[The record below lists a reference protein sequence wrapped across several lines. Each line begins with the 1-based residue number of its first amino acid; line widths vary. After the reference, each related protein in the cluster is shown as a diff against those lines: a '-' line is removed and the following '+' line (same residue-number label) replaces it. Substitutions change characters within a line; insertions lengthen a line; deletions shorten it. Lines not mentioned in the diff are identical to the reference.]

1 MLATILQKKCLL
13 PMLFLLVGG
22 FGGSR
27 VQARDTEYDYLIEH
41 NYSVVATGI
50 GPNDGD
56 LKDLNSLRFSSAF
69 DTNFRIFKY
78 FDGDWIY
85 DDAYMRSVGDL
96 NTSILRDLDLM
107 SYCVYKCDYYD
118 HCNGFFYNYNDG
130 VKKSTCI
137 GLSYLG
143 KFAWT
148 QTRSVSI
155 VKSRKHYVVDPEHSI
170 SGYIVGRQSLGS
182 SALVYL
188 DLNLNGVLD
197 QGERWVNVSYDGYY
211 LFDDLQLFSYLV
223 NQELNQD
230 CNQTEPVREYN
241 HGGFVGGGSSGI
253 GGAADGFPDVAYT
266 YYDSG
271 MGVVGGG
278 IGGDPHGGTKYD
290 LMFGPGVSIIDRIK
304 SVQLQ
309 SVTGNNTENVLILPK
324 NSYVIFYFTDEFL
337 LADHVY
343 GIHVGLFNELN
354 NEEYGTLF
362 VSENGEDFYYMGV
375 FDSVDSYVSFDYE
388 EIKKYN
394 SGFRVIRAV
403 KVFGNSGVGIT
414 KGVPFVHLWLNHS
427 DAVVDTYGGYF
438 VDLYNGNHVNH
449 INNLNFT
456 NVCLAIDGGGD
467 EGSGEDDGEN
477 ATTTVFTTLFP
488 FTTTS
493 GSTTSMTTTGVV
505 SNVSTT
511 TSSATTVASTDSTTV
526 ASTTTSRPLN
536 RTEASLEESFNY
548 MLLVYIIV
556 PIVVVILVIA
566 LSFYLKNKNNNK
578 NRTGSARRSI
588 ESQSG
593 NEFNRE
599 AIARD
604 PRVVMYRNPTYVP
617 APLQS
622 FNNFTND
629 RTFILQ
635 PSNDPNNE
643 PIYAN
648 SHI

>member
-1 MLATILQKKCLL
+1 MLGTILQKKCLL

-22 FGGSR
+22 FGGSC
-27 VQARDTEYDYLIEH
+27 VQARDTQYDYLIEH

-85 DDAYMRSVGDL
+85 DDAYMESVGEL
-96 NTSILRDLDLM
+96 NTSVLRDLDLM

-130 VKKSTCI
+130 VKKATCI

-155 VKSRKHYVVDPEHSI
+155 VKSRKHYVVDPQHSI

-223 NQELNQD
+223 NQELNED
-230 CNQTEPVREYN
+230 CNQTEPIRDYN

-253 GGAADGFPDVAYT
+253 GGAANGFPDLAYT

-304 SVQLQ
+304 SVELQ

-324 NSYVIFYFTDEFL
+324 NSYVVFYFTDEIL

-343 GIHVGLFNELN
+343 GMRVGLFNQLN

-394 SGFRVIRAV
+394 PDFRVIRAV
-403 KVFGNSGVGIT
+403 KVLGNSGVGIT

-438 VDLYNGNHVNH
+438 VDLYNENHVNH

-456 NVCLAIDGGGD
+456 NVCLAVDGAD
-467 EGSGEDDGEN
+467 EGSGEDDEN
-477 ATTTVFTTLFP
+477 ITSTTFTTLFP
-488 FTTTS
+488 FT
-493 GSTTSMTTTGVV
+493 STTSMTTTGVV
-505 SNVSTT
+505 PNVST

-536 RTEASLEESFNY
+536 RTEASLEESFDY

-556 PIVVVILVIA
+556 PIVVVSTLIGLT
-566 LSFYLKNKNNNK
+566 FYLKNKNNKK
-578 NRTGSARRSI
+578 NRTGSSRRSI

-599 AIARD
+599 SNDVNSRIT
-604 PRVVMYRNPTYVP
+604 MYKNPTYVP
-617 APLQS
+617 SGMQS

-635 PSNDPNNE
+635 PSNDSNNE